1 MHVLMVLTGQPIE
14 GAVEDN
20 KRSLDLEV
28 TALLP
33 SVHLQWTSG
42 SLIVEDFGVWLPSP
56 DCELLQLAGWVAL
69 SGCCSRALGRKR
81 LGLSPALPVTA
92 TST

>member
-1 MHVLMVLTGQPIE
+1 ME
-14 GAVEDN
+14 ED
-20 KRSLDLEV
+20 KSLDLEV

-56 DCELLQLAGWVAL
+56 DCELLQLALAGWVAL
-69 SGCCSRALGRKR
+69 SGCYSRARGWAFSLC
-81 LGLSPALPVTA
+81 LSLSP
-92 TST
+92 

>member
-1 MHVLMVLTGQPIE
+1 M
-14 GAVEDN
+14 EDN
-20 KRSLDLEV
+20 KSLDLEV

-56 DCELLQLAGWVAL
+56 DCELLQLALAGWVAL
-69 SGCCSRALGRKR
+69 SGCCSRALGRLR
-81 LGLSPALPVTA
+81 LGLLSLSLPLPLPVTA